1 MKLNVNVVVGDQAL
15 VVAPLLSSPRY
26 HIVELTLSMKILPI
40 LSRVDLYFQAMVKCV
55 YIFTLIL
62 TKL

>member
-15 VVAPLLSSPRY
+15 VVSFPRY

-40 LSRVDLYFQAMVKCV
+40 LSRVDLYFQAMVKCI